1 MKGKR
6 EQREMKKR
14 AGEPDK
20 RLYTQVIAFCTSSFC
35 LRLTFAYMHIKGTL
49 IAIGGNEAKS
59 LRHRPVH
66 AQDTVHDFMTSGIL
80 YRIIAEIKNPNAFIE
95 VITTASSIPEEVGSR
110 YQRAFRK
117 LGYPN
122 VRLMHP
128 TLHEHV
134 DQPECLARIATAGA
148 VLFSGGDQFKLTT
161 VFRETAFAA
170 LLHERYVNEQF
181 VIAGTSAGAM
191 AMTDLMLYPGADP
204 LKPDVLLYPGLS
216 LIHNA
221 IIDTHFL
228 VRGRFRRL
236 ALAVANNPTHIG
248 IGLEED
254 TGIIVRK
261 GSSVDVIGSGLVTI
275 IDGRSQDNPNQTVE
289 RANHDIFIQNLL
301 VHILMHGNNFTLRDK
316 KLS

>member
-1 MKGKR
+1 M
-6 EQREMKKR
+6 Q
-14 AGEPDK
+14 
-20 RLYTQVIAFCTSSFC
+20 
-35 LRLTFAYMHIKGTL
+35 IKGTL

-59 LRHRPVH
+59 LRHKPVH
-66 AQDTVHDFMTSGIL
+66 AQDTVQSFMTSGIL
-80 YRIIAEIKNPNAFIE
+80 RRIVSEIKNPNAFIE

-117 LGYPN
+117 LGFPN

-128 TLHEHV
+128 TSHEHV

-148 VLFSGGDQFKLTT
+148 VLFSGGDQFKLTS
-161 VFRETAFAA
+161 VFRESAFAS
-170 LLHERYVNEQF
+170 LLHQRYVNDEF

-204 LKPDVLLYPGLS
+204 LKPDVLLYPGLA

-221 IIDTHFL
+221 IVDTHFL

-236 ALAVANNPTHIG
+236 AIAVANHPTHIG

-254 TGIIVRK
+254 TGILVRK
-261 GSSVDVIGSGLVTI
+261 GSSVEVIGSGLVTI
-275 IDGRSQDNPNQTVE
+275 IDGRSLDDPNKTVE
-289 RANHDIFIQNLL
+289 RARHDIFIENLL
-301 VHILMHGNNFTLRDK
+301 VHILRDGNHFTLKDK
-316 KLS
+316 KLT